1 MSVIIDEFRKEVYE
15 VVSSIPRERVLSYGQ
30 IAWLIGY
37 PRHARLVGRIL
48 REVAETEA
56 LPCHRVVN
64 SSGRMAPCWF
74 EQRGLLER
82 EGITFRPNG
91 CVDMKKWQWRLD
103 K

>member
-15 VVSSIPRERVLSYGQ
+15 VVSFIPRERVLSYGQ

-37 PRHARLVGRIL
+37 PRPARLVGRIL

-56 LPCHRVVN
+56 LPCHRVVS

-91 CVDMKKWQWRLD
+91 SVDMKKWQWRLE

>member
-48 REVAETEA
+48 HEVAETEA
-56 LPCHRVVN
+56 LPCHRVVS
-64 SSGRMAPCWF
+64 SSGRMAPCWE
-74 EQRGLLER
+74 EQRGLLEA
-82 EGITFRPNG
+82 EGVTFRPNG
-91 CVDMKKWQWRLD
+91 CVDMKKCQWKLEE
-103 K
+103 